1 MIMTLIYA
9 VTVLFIAPLLTEAL
23 YHFILTLLYVRLKM
37 RIGSANE
44 PRIGAY
50 SGLLSLVTPI
60 KDEPTNVVLEY
71 FKTVKSLNGDLVEA
85 IIVADYRSN
94 YFEDMLKNV
103 TPELRDN
110 IFIVRRLNIAGG
122 RNSAINDGVEF
133 SSGDVVVIVDV
144 DSKPSRDNV
153 EEWLGCRTVCVTR
166 WRIADWGDR
175 RISKAIA
182 FMTELGSWLYYHV
195 RNSLGLFIYP
205 LGSGTAVHRDLLSNK
220 PLLRSDVI
228 QDDIWLGTEL
238 AKRGIRPVLLKS
250 TLAVGAPKCMNSFM
264 IQQRRWAFGTTD
276 VLVRF
281 WRNIAKSGLG
291 IVKKIEALIYIS
303 QPIMTFLFTI
313 SVFLVPFAA
322 YFDKPATHTFTIVVL
337 LIGVS
342 MLLEGFSIYVF
353 VSESKLDR
361 RESLFLSGRTSS
373 LSFIEAI
380 MVAPYVLFA
389 MLRLKIRYRVTP
401 KIEGSGGVP
410 LEVYILCAFFAA
422 GIAISVLR
430 GNPTTALIS
439 LLGETA
445 SLYAITRLRC

>member
-1 MIMTLIYA
+1 MVLAYV
-9 VTVLFIAPLLTEAL
+9 VTVLFSVPLQFEAL

-71 FKTVKSLNGDLVEA
+71 LKTVKSLHENLIEA
-85 IIVADYRSN
+85 IIVADYRSD
-94 YFEDMLKNV
+94 YFEDMLRNV
-103 TPELRDN
+103 APELRDN

-153 EEWLGCRTVCVTR
+153 EEWLGCRTVCVAR
-166 WRIADWGDR
+166 WRIADWGNR

-205 LGSGTAVHRDLLSNK
+205 LGSGTAVYRGLLGNN
-220 PLLRSDVI
+220 PLLRLDVI

-250 TLAVGAPKCMNSFM
+250 TLAVGAPICMNSFM
-264 IQQRRWAFGTTD
+264 IQQRRWAFGTTN

-281 WRNIAKSGLG
+281 WRNIAESGLST
-291 IVKKIEALIYIS
+291 VEKIEALIYIS
-303 QPIMTFLFTI
+303 QPIMALLFTI
-313 SVFLVPFAA
+313 SVFLAPFAA
-322 YFDKPATHTFTIVVL
+322 YLDKPAPHTFTITVL
-337 LIGVS
+337 LLGVS
-342 MLLEGFSIYVF
+342 MLLEGFSTYVF
-353 VSESKLDR
+353 VTESRLDR
-361 RESLFLSGRTSS
+361 RESLFLSGRASS
-373 LSFIEAI
+373 LSFLESI

-389 MLRLKIRYRVTP
+389 ILRLKIRYRVTP

-422 GIAISVLR
+422 AIAISVLR
-430 GNPTTALIS
+430 GNPTAALIS
-439 LLGETA
+439 LLGEAA
-445 SLYAITRLRC
+445 SLYAIIRLRC

>member
-1 MIMTLIYA
+1 MALIYV
-9 VTVLFIAPLLTEAL
+9 VTILFTVPLLVEAL
-23 YHFILTLLYVRLKM
+23 YHFILTLLYVRSKM
-37 RIGSANE
+37 HISSVNESRIE
-44 PRIGAY
+44 TY

-60 KDEPTNVVLEY
+60 KDEPTNVVLDY
-71 FKTVKSLNGDLVEA
+71 LKTVKSLDENLVEA
-85 IIVADYRSN
+85 IIIADYRSN
-94 YFEDMLKNV
+94 YFEDMLRNLA
-103 TPELRDN
+103 PELRDN

-122 RNSAINDGVEF
+122 RNSAINDGIEF

-153 EEWLGCRTVCVTR
+153 EEWLGCRTVCVAR
-166 WRIADWGDR
+166 WRVADWGNR

-195 RNSLGLFIYP
+195 RNSLGLLIYP
-205 LGSGTAVHRDLLSNK
+205 LGSGTAVYRGLLNSN
-220 PLLRSDVI
+220 PLLRLDVI

-250 TLAVGAPKCMNSFM
+250 TLAVGAPRCMNSFM

-281 WRNIAKSGLG
+281 WRNIAKSGLS
-291 IVKKIEALIYIS
+291 IVEKIEALIYIS
-303 QPIMTFLFTI
+303 QPIMTLLFTI
-313 SVFLVPFAA
+313 SVFLAPFAA
-322 YFDKPATHTFTIVVL
+322 YLDKPATHTFTIAVL
-337 LIGVS
+337 LLGVS

-353 VSESKLDR
+353 VFESKLDR
-361 RESLFLSGRTSS
+361 RESLFLSGRASS
-373 LSFIEAI
+373 LSFIESI

-389 MLRLKIRYRVTP
+389 ILRLKIRYRVTP

-439 LLGETA
+439 LLGEAA